1 VTVAA
6 GAFADATAVQLATVA
21 GHGRGLRGGRF
32 TVRRGRFQLRDVR
45 FVSDATVSGDGT
57 YRPSDGAVRCRLT
70 VTAGRRRFDVA
81 LSWSQ
86 RSRFVRARLGHAV
99 LSLPAP

>member
-1 VTVAA
+1 VAPAIHRRAEA
-6 GAFADATAVQLATVA
+6 GNGGYPDPGYFSDGAYMAV
-21 GHGRGLRGGRF
+21 GC
-32 TVRRGRFQLRDVR
+32 
-45 FVSDATVSGDGT
+45 SDATVSGDGT
-57 YRPSDGAVRCRLT
+57 YRSSDGAVRCRLT

-86 RSRFVRARLGHAV
+86 RSRFARARLGHAV

>member
-1 VTVAA
+1 
-6 GAFADATAVQLATVA
+6 
-21 GHGRGLRGGRF
+21 
-32 TVRRGRFQLRDVR
+32 VR

-57 YRPSDGAVRCRLT
+57 YRSSDGAVRCRLT

-86 RSRFVRARLGHAV
+86 RSPFARARLGHAV
-99 LSLPAP
+99 LSLLAPLIATGAEGSLPIPSRS